1 MKITEFKSKK
11 AGICVKALDGSHF
24 FLPNLLPPDFNIQS
38 IDNFLCSEA
47 HRLLGELSG
56 IGRNLPNPY
65 LLVNPYSKK
74 EAVAS
79 SRIEGTQAEIDD
91 LIRYEAFIESPKIMN
106 GRLSDI
112 KEVSNYISAM
122 EMGLKNL
129 KTTPISTRLIKK
141 IHRVLMS
148 DIRGM
153 NRMPGEFRKTQVFIG
168 FTHNIQDSIFIPP
181 NHLELD
187 RLLTNWEVYLNSPTH
202 EPPLV
207 KTAILHYQFEAIHP
221 FLDGNGRIGRLL
233 ITFYLCGMKL
243 LSEPILYI
251 STFFEENR
259 QEYYDKLLA
268 VSQKGDWKR
277 WIEFFLK
284 GVIETSNKALTEA
297 RDILD
302 LYNRLKRKL
311 LENKAN
317 NNAFRLLDEIFKNP
331 AITIPMIAAKWNTN
345 YNNVKRAIDKLM
357 DIGILSKMAI
367 LEERPQ
373 LYWCTDLLEIM
384 TKRST
389 VKKMQ

>member
-1 MKITEFKSKK
+1 MKITEFTSIK
-11 AGICVKALDGSHF
+11 AGKCVKALDGSYS
-24 FLPNLLPPDFNIQS
+24 FLPNALPPDFDIQS
-38 IDNFLCSEA
+38 IDSYLCSEA

-129 KTTPISTRLIKK
+129 KTMPISTRLIKK

-148 DIRGM
+148 EIRGM

-168 FTHNIQDSIFIPP
+168 HTHDIQDSIFIPP

-187 RLLTNWEVYLNSPTH
+187 RLLTNWEVYLNKSTN

-251 STFFEENR
+251 STFFEKNR

-268 VSQKGDWKR
+268 VSRKGDWKG
-277 WIEFFLK
+277 WTEFFLK
-284 GVIETSNKALTEA
+284 GVIETSEKALVEA

-302 LYNRLKRKL
+302 LYNRLKKKL

-367 LEERPQ
+367 FEERPQ

-384 TKRST
+384 TRKDNF
-389 VKKMQ
+389 KK